1 MMSSSTVQQAPHSQ
15 PVTIPVPADFPVSW
29 EEEQD
34 PTLSWMQDRM
44 HAPDPMPPFDYAF
57 WKIAYGGFNRAAEAF
72 GMPGRIR
79 TRRINTYFYMT
90 MALAVAPEEMEV
102 RERQAEER
110 IEQEIGKLQVRWETE
125 WLPELRRHLG
135 WWDAFDLRGASPRE
149 LLAHL
154 DETAERMLRVWD
166 VHFRIVIPVYVAMSQ
181 FADLHQ
187 DLFGGDSFGGYRLLQ
202 GFDNKTIEAG
212 RSLWALSRRALASPT
227 VRGVLESHATA
238 AVPAALA
245 QAAEGRAF
253 LKELQAHLETYGLRG
268 DKWGLSHPSG
278 IEDPSAAIKTL
289 QDYLAR
295 TEDPAAEQAV
305 LAAARERAVA
315 EARAA
320 LAGYPRPIV
329 DRFEFLLAAAQQAI
343 VLSEDHNFWIDFGAS
358 YRVRR
363 VALEI
368 GRRLAEA
375 GVLERADDV
384 FYLTLDEV
392 RASLAEAHGRDR
404 RAAVAERH
412 AEVRRFRGVAAPPA
426 LGTDYGPPPDNAVTR
441 FFGKLF
447 GTPPAASG
455 SPDVLMGHAGSPGMA
470 RGRARLVRSL
480 ADAGKLE
487 AGDVLVAEATAPP
500 WTPLFATAAAIVT
513 DAGGILSHCAVVAR
527 EYRVPAVVGTG
538 RATALIRDGD
548 LLEVD
553 GDAGRVRIL
562 SA

>member
-1 MMSSSTVQQAPHSQ
+1 MSSSTMQATHQ
-15 PVTIPVPADFPVSW
+15 GPVTFPILADFPVAW

-44 HAPDPMPPFDYAF
+44 HAPDPMPPLDYAF
-57 WKIAYGGFNRAAEAF
+57 WKLAYGGFNRAAEAF

-90 MALAVAPEEMEV
+90 MAPAVAPEEMEA
-102 RERQAEER
+102 RERQAEEQ
-110 IEQEIGKLQVRWETE
+110 IEQEIARLQASWDRE
-125 WLPELRRHLG
+125 WLPELQAHLG
-135 WWDAFDLRGASPRE
+135 WWDAFDLRAASLGDLR
-149 LLAHL
+149 AHL
-154 DETAERMLRVWD
+154 DETAERMVRVWD

-181 FADLHQ
+181 FADLYQ

-212 RSLWALSRRALASPT
+212 RALWALSRRALASPT
-227 VRGVLESHATA
+227 VRGVLGSHAAA

-245 QAAEGRAF
+245 HTAEGRAY
-253 LKELQAHLETYGLRG
+253 LEELRAYLERYGLRG
-268 DKWGLSHPSG
+268 EKWGLSHPSG
-278 IEDPSAAIKTL
+278 AEDPSAAIKSL

-295 TEDPAAEQAV
+295 TEDPAAEQVALAV
-305 LAAARERAVA
+305 ARERAVA
-315 EARAA
+315 EARAG
-320 LAGYPRPIV
+320 LTGYPRPV
-329 DRFEFLLAAAQQAI
+329 VERFEFLLAAAQQAI

-363 VALEI
+363 LALEI

-375 GVLERADDV
+375 GAFERADDV

-392 RASLAEAHGRDR
+392 RASLAEGHGRDR
-404 RAAVAERH
+404 RAAVAERR
-412 AEVRRFRGVAAPPA
+412 AEVRRFAGIAAPPA
-426 LGTDYGPPPDNAVTR
+426 LGTDYGPPPDTAVNR

-455 SPDVLMGHAGSPGMA
+455 SPDVLMGHAGSPGKA

-480 ADAGKLE
+480 ADAGKLQ

-538 RATALIRDGD
+538 QATAVIQDGD

-553 GDAGRVRIL
+553 GDAGLVRIL
-562 SA
+562 PA